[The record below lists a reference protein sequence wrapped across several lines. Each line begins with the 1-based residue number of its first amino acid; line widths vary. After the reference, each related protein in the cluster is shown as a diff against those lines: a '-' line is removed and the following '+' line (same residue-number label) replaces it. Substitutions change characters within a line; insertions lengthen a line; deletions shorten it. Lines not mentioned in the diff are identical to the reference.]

1 MASRMDDGIMAMMR
15 ACSVSVR
22 LLLLWTTGRP
32 GRFTITIYHWLR
44 VATCTVALTG
54 I

>member
-1 MASRMDDGIMAMMR
+1 MAGRMDDGKRFR
-15 ACSVSVR
+15 ASASSSS
-22 LLLLWTTGRP
+22 LDDRP
-32 GRFTITIYHWLR
+32 AGVVHHYWLR